1 MLMMWLWRWWGL
13 WYLLETLNHNFHD
26 RMVSCAMG
34 PGDVDIFSKPFRKPD
49 DRMVNDSITSAL
61 LLDSFTTLHAVM
73 YLQQHHYIML
83 ALSHYII
90 VSLFRCILTESPRCC
105 WILHVL
111 LQKNMFFSEV
121 VSCGEPVCS
130 PRQAAREIHAPRRSM
145 RLKSM
150 YSIPGHPSQ
159 MSAQIR
165 SQSLKFQGQKGC
177 CSNSIKINVVK
188 TINNH
193 PPNHHKWVL

>member
-1 MLMMWLWRWWGL
+1 MMMMMMMLMMWLWRWWGL

-111 LQKNMFFSEV
+111 LQKKTCF
-121 VSCGEPVCS
+121 S
-130 PRQAAREIHAPRRSM
+130 PRWFPAVSQFVVPGKPPGRSM
-145 RLKSM
+145 R
-150 YSIPGHPSQ
+150 
-159 MSAQIR
+159 
-165 SQSLKFQGQKGC
+165 QGDPCAWKVCIVYLDIQVKWALRFEVKV
-177 CSNSIKINVVK
+177 SNSKVRRAAVPIPLRSMWLKQ
-188 TINNH
+188 
-193 PPNHHKWVL
+193 